1 MKLFT
6 IIKTGYS
13 SGIYGC
19 SDEYFTVIIVK
30 DDVTSSYMFKGL
42 YGEDER
48 MKALLIEQGYKPFY
62 SYGAY
67 GKIPSREY
75 KASTFNSIEEISNK
89 VKEL

>member
-19 SDEYFTVIIVK
+19 SNEYFTAIVIK
-30 DDVTSSYMFKGL
+30 DDITSSYMFRGL

-48 MKALLIEQGYKPFY
+48 MKSLLVEQGFKPFY

-75 KASTFNSIEEISNK
+75 KASMFDSIKEIANK
-89 VKEL
+89 VKKI